1 MSKLSVEYGG
11 MVSKAAG
18 IPYHLL
24 KDNPG
29 VYERADAED
38 NEMTVI
44 VDDIG
49 HVFTVR
55 KNGTSIDAVVG
66 IFEGPP
72 GYGTYKPA
80 GFAVTFRML
89 APS

>member
-18 IPYHLL
+18 IPYYLL
-24 KDNPG
+24 LNNPG
-29 VYERADAED
+29 VYERADTED
-38 NEMTVI
+38 NELTVI

-49 HVFTVR
+49 NVFTIR
-55 KNGTSIDAVVG
+55 KSGTGPNGLVG
-66 IFEGPP
+66 ISEGPP
-72 GYGTYKPA
+72 PYGTYKPA

-89 APS
+89 AP